1 MKKNFTIQRIVILFF
16 ALIYLFITASPFYF
30 MFISGFKSQHELL
43 TSSVWAFPKVPTL
56 SNFINVLK
64 GGFPI
69 YFKNSVIV
77 VIISV
82 AIILFV
88 SSLAAYIFAR
98 INFKYSKIIYSFI
111 IAGIAIPI
119 HITLIS
125 VYILTRDIGLYDSIA
140 ALIGPYVAFN
150 IPISI
155 FILTEYMKTLP
166 KEIEESAYIDGCS
179 LKSTFFRI
187 ILPLSKPALVTLGIY
202 NTIII
207 WNEFVFVLVLTSSP
221 ASRTLP
227 LGIWEFQ
234 GKYSANI
241 PMIMAFLTL
250 SSLPLIIAYLFA
262 QEKIEK
268 GMIAGAL
275 KK

>member
-1 MKKNFTIQRIVILFF
+1 MKKNFTIQKIVILFL
-16 ALIYLFITASPFYF
+16 ALIYLFISGLPFYF
-30 MFISGFKSQHELL
+30 MFISGFKSQHELS
-43 TSSVWAFPKVPTL
+43 TSSLWAFPKVPVL
-56 SNFINVLK
+56 SNFVNILH
-64 GGFPI
+64 GEFLI

-82 AIILFV
+82 SIILFI
-88 SSLAAYIFAR
+88 SSLAAYIFSR
-98 INFKYSKIIYSFI
+98 INFKLSKIIFTFI

-119 HITLIS
+119 HITLIP
-125 VYILTRDIGLYDSIA
+125 VYILTRAIGLYDSIF
-140 ALIGPYVAFN
+140 ALIGPYVAFH
-150 IPISI
+150 IPLSI
-155 FILTEYMKTLP
+155 FILTEYMRTLP
-166 KEIEESAYIDGCS
+166 KELEEAAYIDGCS

-202 NTIII
+202 NTIVI

-221 ASRTLP
+221 ANRTLP

-234 GKYSANI
+234 GQHAANI
-241 PMIMAFLTL
+241 PMIMGFLTL
-250 SSLPLIIAYLFA
+250 TSLPLIIVYLFA

-275 KK
+275 KN